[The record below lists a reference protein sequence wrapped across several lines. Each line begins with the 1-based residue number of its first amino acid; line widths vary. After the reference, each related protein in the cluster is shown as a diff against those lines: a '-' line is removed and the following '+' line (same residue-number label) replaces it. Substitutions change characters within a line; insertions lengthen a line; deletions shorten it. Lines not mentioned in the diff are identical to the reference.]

1 MKYALSANG
10 VVIDVLRV
18 DPITVRPAET
28 AAQYRE
34 APEDVELGWLDDGT
48 NFSAPPAPPAPA
60 PDYRIT
66 RLAFRNRFLPA
77 EKVTLE
83 LATLD
88 NPSAPLLARQQAA
101 ALRAYLAD
109 VAAATFVDLSRA
121 DTRAGVQYLETVTL
135 IAAGRAAV
143 ILDGPIQPEERPIY
157 LGV

>member
-1 MKYALSANG
+1 MPGTYSIIEGGRVVSHALAEADYAQAQGWVPAGDSKIGDYWN
-10 VVIDVLRV
+10 
-18 DPITVRPAET
+18 AET
-28 AAQYRE
+28 GYSPGPG
-34 APEDVELGWLDDGT
+34 PEVPG
-48 NFSAPPAPPAPA
+48 A
-60 PDYRIT
+60 DYRIT

-83 LATLD
+83 LASLD
-88 NPSAPLLARQQAA
+88 NPAGPLLARQQAA

-135 IAAGRAAV
+135 IAAGRAAA
-143 ILDGPIQPEERPIY
+143 ILDAPIQAEERPVF

>member
-1 MKYALSANG
+1 MARFAIIVNG
-10 VVIDVLRV
+10 RV
-18 DPITVRPAET
+18 DNYAEASPDFAADQGWVPAGDSNIGDYWDPET
-28 AAQYRE
+28 GFTPGP
-34 APEDVELGWLDDGT
+34 APE
-48 NFSAPPAPPAPA
+48 PPA

-121 DTRAGVQYLETVTL
+121 DTRAGVEYLETVTL

>member
-1 MKYALSANG
+1 MQYARSENG
-10 VVIDVLRV
+10 IVVHLLRV
-18 DPITVRPAET
+18 DPATIYGPAM
-28 AAQYRE
+28 ASQYRE
-34 APEDVELGWLDDGT
+34 CPDEVEVGWLDNGET
-48 NFSAPPAPPAPA
+48 FTAPPPAPEPGA
-60 PDYRIT
+60 DYRIT

-83 LATLD
+83 LASLD
-88 NPSAPLLARQQAA
+88 NPAGPLLARQQAA

-135 IAAGRAAV
+135 IAAGRAAA
-143 ILDGPIQPEERPIY
+143 ILDAPIQAEERPVF